1 MSYTYLKDREH
12 YEERYDRGTVDS
24 CRSGERIVNKT
35 FKEMEKK
42 LPAKELKQRHSGWYL
57 MYSQL
62 YFNFVETVAAARRHN
77 REKKIAEWMKA
88 DEQKDQR
95 LADAYMAK
103 IPFCRNCGKD
113 MKQISKDY
121 MPRDRGTSK
130 DREDDVLFMF
140 ECEACNKRLAV
151 WQDGKEWEHK
161 EPHCEKCGSVMKS
174 RSAKKFGVITT
185 TNTCTKCGHL
195 DKFELDLNAKDEP
208 KEPADPYYELDRKRF
223 CFDEEMEGKFK
234 QKLQHLIRMA
244 KLELDND
251 EHVEHVD
258 VYEAI
263 KDIKQLKI
271 AQLSDL
277 LGEAL
282 EKDGYREFKL
292 GEPELGQQVA
302 ISFNCLD
309 DKPDRKEYDSKKGL
323 QKLLNKALEE
333 TNWRLMSDGVDY
345 RLGYLSGRL
354 RAYEKEEDLK
364 KLIEQRIKKGTYQLQ
379 AKKPAVKP
387 AKKGSSEPKYEGL
400 RLREA
405 ALVYMDKMMLGSVP
419 AEITLKSG
427 IKKPHSIP
435 VIYAEMNPLL
445 RVFIPMRDDDKSV
458 PDFIR
463 NYDFKMGKDDSEIPK
478 VFKDSLGRKI
488 TRVNK

>member
-1 MSYTYLKDREH
+1 MYTHLKDREH
-12 YEERYDRGTVDS
+12 YEDLYDKGTVEH
-24 CRSGERIVNKT
+24 CRSGERVVNQT
-35 FKEMEKK
+35 FAEMDKK
-42 LPAKELKQRHSGWYL
+42 LPAAEKKKRQAGWYL

-62 YFNFVETVAAARRHN
+62 YFQFVETVAFGRRHE
-77 REKKIAEWMKA
+77 REEKIAEWMEA
-88 DEQKDQR
+88 DEQKDRR
-95 LADAYMAK
+95 LAEAQMAK
-103 IPFCRNCGKD
+103 IPFCRSCGKD

-121 MPRDRGTSK
+121 MPRDRGVSK
-130 DREDDVLFMF
+130 DREDDILFMF
-140 ECEACNKRLAV
+140 ECGACNKRLAV
-151 WQDGKEWEHK
+151 WQDGTEWEHK

-174 RSAKKFGVITT
+174 KSAKKFGVITT
-185 TNTCTKCGHL
+185 TNTCTKCGHV
-195 DKFELDLNAKDEP
+195 DKFELDLNAKEEP
-208 KEPADPYYELDRKRF
+208 AEPADPYYKLDRKRF
-223 CFDEEMEGKFK
+223 CFDEEMESKYK
-234 QKLQHLIRMA
+234 QKFQHLIRMA

-277 LGEAL
+277 LREVL
-282 EKDGYREFKL
+282 EKAGYREFKL

-309 DKPDRKEYDSKKGL
+309 DKPDRQEYDSKKGL

-364 KLIEQRIKKGTYQLQ
+364 KLVEQRIKSGTYQLPE
-379 AKKPAVKP
+379 KKPAAKP
-387 AKKGSSEPKYEGL
+387 AKKDDAKPKYEGM
-400 RLREA
+400 RMREA
-405 ALVYMDKMMLGSVP
+405 ALVYMDQMFLGHVP

-427 IKKPHSIP
+427 IIKKTSVPH
-435 VIYAEMNPLL
+435 IYANMNPLL
-445 RVFIPMRDDDKSV
+445 RVIIPFRDNDDSV
-458 PDFIR
+458 PAFIR
-463 NYDFKMGKDDSEIPK
+463 NYDFKMGRKEDIPK
-478 VFKDSLGRKI
+478 VKKDSRGREI
-488 TRVNK
+488 RLTD

>member
-1 MSYTYLKDREH
+1 MYTYLKDRQH
-12 YEERYDRGTVDS
+12 YEDLYDKGTVEH
-24 CRSGERIVNKT
+24 CQSGERVVNQT
-35 FKEMEKK
+35 FAEMDKK
-42 LPAKELKQRHSGWYL
+42 LPAAEKKKRQAGWYL

-62 YFNFVETVAAARRHN
+62 YFQFVETVAFGRRHE
-77 REKKIAEWMKA
+77 RDKKIAEWMEA
-88 DEQKDQR
+88 DEQKDRR
-95 LADAYMAK
+95 LAEAQMAK
-103 IPFCRNCGKD
+103 IPFCRSCGKD

-121 MPRDRGTSK
+121 MPRDRGVSK
-130 DREDDVLFMF
+130 DREDDILFMF

-174 RSAKKFGVITT
+174 KSAKKFGVITT
-185 TNTCTKCGHL
+185 TNTCTKCGHV
-195 DKFELDLNAKDEP
+195 DKFELDLNAKEEP
-208 KEPADPYYELDRKRF
+208 AEPADPYYELDRKRF
-223 CFDEEMEGKFK
+223 CFDEEMESKYK
-234 QKLQHLIRMA
+234 QKFQHLIRMA

-263 KDIKQLKI
+263 KGIKQLKI

-277 LGEAL
+277 LREAL
-282 EKDGYREFKL
+282 EKAGYREFKL

-364 KLIEQRIKKGTYQLQ
+364 KLIEQRIKSGTYQLPE
-379 AKKPAVKP
+379 KKPAAKP
-387 AKKGSSEPKYEGL
+387 PKKDDAKPKYEGK
-400 RLREA
+400 RMREA
-405 ALVYMDKMMLGSVP
+405 ALVYMDQMYLGSVP

-427 IKKPHSIP
+427 IVKKTSVPH
-435 VIYAEMNPLL
+435 IYANMNPLL
-445 RVFIPMRDDDKSV
+445 RVIIPFRDNDGSV
-458 PDFIR
+458 PAFIR
-463 NYDFKMGKDDSEIPK
+463 NYDFKMGRKEDIPK
-478 VFKDSLGRKI
+478 VKKDSQGREI
-488 TRVNK
+488 RLTD